1 MNKKSYSTFNLFIR
15 SLIYLIY
22 SCVVIFLYSF
32 VCILS
37 LLLPL
42 RYRHLIIRSYL
53 RLSIWVLKV
62 VCLIN
67 YEVEGLENI
76 PKNRGAI
83 VMSKHQSTWET
94 FFLPLIFLDPAIIVK
109 RELLWIP
116 FFGWGLATTDPI
128 VINRNNKA
136 TAMQQLMKKGKKC
149 LDSGRF
155 VLLFPEGT
163 RIQVGEI
170 GHYRLGGAR
179 LAAETGYPII
189 PVAHNAGHFWPKRTF
204 IKYPGTV
211 RMVIGSPIESKGRK
225 PDELLALTKD
235 WIESTVLKM
244 DRLTN

>member
-1 MNKKSYSTFNLFIR
+1 MPNPSYSKINLFFR
-15 SLIYLIY
+15 SLIFSLY
-22 SCVVIFLYSF
+22 SMVIIFLYSF
-32 VCILS
+32 VCLVS
-37 LLLPL
+37 FLFPL
-42 RYRHLIIRSYL
+42 RYRLALIRSYL
-53 RLSIWVLKV
+53 RLSIYVLKV
-62 VCLIN
+62 VCHID
-67 YEVEGLENI
+67 YQIEGLEHI
-76 PKNRGAI
+76 PKDRKAI
-83 VMSKHQSTWET
+83 VLSKHQSTWET

-109 RELLWIP
+109 RELLWVP

-163 RIQVGEI
+163 RIPVGEI

-189 PVAHNAGHFWPKRTF
+189 PIAHNAGHFWPKRTF

-211 RMVIGSPIESKGRK
+211 RMVIGEPIQSKGRK

-235 WIESTVLKM
+235 WIESTVLKI